1 MYTSGDKTL
10 NDVNV
15 VGVNYHEN
23 IGEIYIEVH
32 AISGKKSSIPSSLKV
47 HQEKYE
53 PVNDSIFFSSP

>member
-15 VGVNYHEN
+15 VGENYHEN

-32 AISGKKSSIPSSLKV
+32 AISGKKVRFLP
-47 HQEKYE
+47 
-53 PVNDSIFFSSP
+53 P